1 MRSWHDREPPGAGEE
16 TVNQQ
21 PPDDDERVPLFG
33 TWTRIYVAVL
43 LNLVLLMAA
52 LFAFSRWPY

>member
-1 MRSWHDREPPGAGEE
+1 MIGNPGGGGKPVNRE
-16 TVNQQ
+16 
-21 PPDDDERVPLFG
+21 PPDDDQRVPLFG

-43 LNLVLLMAA
+43 LNLVLMMAA

>member
-1 MRSWHDREPPGAGEE
+1 MIGNPGGGGKP
-16 TVNQQ
+16 VNQE
-21 PPDDDERVPLFG
+21 PPDDDQRVPLFG

-43 LNLVLLMAA
+43 LNLVLMMAA